1 MILRT
6 VIAIALAFGGI
17 LGTVSPAN
25 AAKAPAKLSASAS
38 TATQGTKVTITM
50 TASKYKSKYWVISYK
65 KDGEWNSFCSGK
77 PKSGKLKCSGTLP
90 LEGTNTFRAS
100 CTWCTSSFGNAYT
113 STLKIKGKAA
123 PGSPKNPVAK
133 GSYLTVGTDSKKVG
147 IIKVNSV
154 NWSAASSYCSRFTN
168 DDVYYLTQPAPC
180 MISTTRPSYSDASYD
195 SWAATAAIAN
205 SSYTGKLV
213 EVSLSYTQLSG
224 GSDYIPDVQ
233 FRQTDGSYV
242 DSVLSHPGS
251 TDPSDFYRSYEDTIQ
266 GVAVTRLAYFE
277 VASSVNSGHVVIQG
291 YSFGQFATRGLYSE
305 AWMKTS

>member
-1 MILRT
+1 
-6 VIAIALAFGGI
+6 
-17 LGTVSPAN
+17 
-25 AAKAPAKLSASAS
+25 
-38 TATQGTKVTITM
+38 
-50 TASKYKSKYWVISYK
+50 
-65 KDGEWNSFCSGK
+65 
-77 PKSGKLKCSGTLP
+77 
-90 LEGTNTFRAS
+90 
-100 CTWCTSSFGNAYT
+100 
-113 STLKIKGKAA
+113 
-123 PGSPKNPVAK
+123 
-133 GSYLTVGTDSKKVG
+133 
-147 IIKVNSV
+147 
-154 NWSAASSYCSRFTN
+154 
-168 DDVYYLTQPAPC
+168 
-180 MISTTRPSYSDASYD
+180 MISTTRPSFSDASYD
-195 SWAATAAIAN
+195 SWAATSAIAN